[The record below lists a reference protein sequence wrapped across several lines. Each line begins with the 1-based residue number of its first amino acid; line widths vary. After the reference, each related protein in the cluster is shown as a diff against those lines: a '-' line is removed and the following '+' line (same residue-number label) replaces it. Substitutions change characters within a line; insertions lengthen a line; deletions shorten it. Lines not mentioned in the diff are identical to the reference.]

1 MATES
6 LFTMLMTKKPGNF
19 AEQIVYEDDKVMAFL
34 DKFPMVQGHT
44 LVVPKKQIE
53 RVHEMDEETAAAVG
67 VALMKVAAA
76 VVKATGSDTYNVL
89 NNSGPDAGQEVP
101 HVHFHIIPRCKEDY
115 TASWVSSIEKTRAP
129 GNTKPN
135 KLPDDEFTGEIKTLR
150 DKIRG

>member
-1 MATES
+1 MTDS

-44 LVVPKKQIE
+44 LVVPKKQVE

-67 VALMKVAAA
+67 VALLKVASK
-76 VVKATGSDTYNVL
+76 VVKATGSDTYNIM
-89 NNSGPDAGQEVP
+89 NNTGADAGQEVP

-115 TASWVSSIEKTRAP
+115 TASWAASIEKTRHEL
-129 GNTKPN
+129 NKKPA
-135 KLPDDEFTGEIKTLR
+135 KLPDDDFTGALKDLR